1 MPGLRHSASRMA
13 TLRRRL
19 GLAQDRF
26 LILHAAGL
34 APRAG
39 ADTAILGLA
48 ILRTCWGVHAD
59 LIVVYEDLGRATAWK
74 PQLNRLRTAA
84 ADLGITAQ
92 VRFTMLAAP
101 AQMRAYHGAAN
112 AVAVTP
118 WYASA
123 CTTTA
128 AAMACARP
136 IIGTRVGGVEDMV
149 VDGLT
154 GYLIPPRDAEALAA
168 RLAAFHRQ
176 PAQAD
181 AMGAAGRRHLR
192 ARRSGQPQVGC
203 EDIQARPAALD
214 DDRQPAWL
222 PYGEAG

>member
-1 MPGLRHSASRMA
+1 MPGLLHSASRMA
-13 TLRRRL
+13 AFRRRL

-26 LILHAAGL
+26 IVLHAAGL

-48 ILRTCWGVHAD
+48 MLRTCWGVNAD
-59 LIVVYEDLGRATAWK
+59 LIVVHEDLGRAPVWK
-74 PQLNRLRTAA
+74 PQLARLLTGA

-92 VRFTMLAAP
+92 VRFAIP
-101 AQMRAYHGAAN
+101 AGRGQMRDYHGAAN
-112 AVAVTP
+112 AVAITP

-136 IIGTRVGGVEDMV
+136 IIGTRVRGVEDMV

-154 GYLIPPRDAEALAA
+154 GYLIPPRDAEALAE

-176 PAQAD
+176 PAHAD

-192 ARRSGQPQVGC
+192 ARRSGQPRVGC
-203 EDIQARPAALD
+203 EDMQARPAALD

>member
-1 MPGLRHSASRMA
+1 MPGLLHSASRMA
-13 TLRRRL
+13 AFRRRL

-26 LILHAAGL
+26 IVLHAAGL

-48 ILRTCWGVHAD
+48 MLRTCWGVNAD
-59 LIVVYEDLGRATAWK
+59 LIVVHEDLGRAPVWK
-74 PQLNRLRTAA
+74 PQLARLLTGA

-92 VRFTMLAAP
+92 VRFAIP
-101 AQMRAYHGAAN
+101 AGRGQMRDYHGAAN
-112 AVAVTP
+112 AVAITP

-154 GYLIPPRDAEALAA
+154 GYLIPPRDAEALAG

-176 PAQAD
+176 PAHAD

-192 ARRSGQPQVGC
+192 ARRSGQPRVGC
-203 EDIQARPAALD
+203 EDMQARPAALD